1 MAASSA
7 PGHERLEARIEF
19 GWWRPLASA
28 AGYIAAMQIR
38 VLSLAPLALTRAQ
51 WTYLVVGLLVLW
63 VVWTFN
69 RLVHQRNRVRE
80 GYSDVDVQ
88 LKRRH
93 DLVPNLVKVVGGHAK
108 HEQETLE
115 RVTAAR
121 GAAQQAHDASVREHA
136 ERELSARI
144 DSLMILVEDYP
155 ELKADQGFIQLSKDL
170 VKVEDDL
177 QYARRYYN
185 GTVRDYNTMLERFP
199 TNLFARMLGHESALY
214 FQADED
220 DRAAPRV
227 AL

>member
-1 MAASSA
+1 MDLDGAARPGSLRA
-7 PGHERLEARIEF
+7 PPGTVPIMLRHAVHHL
-19 GWWRPLASA
+19 
-28 AGYIAAMQIR
+28 
-38 VLSLAPLALTRAQ
+38 PLALSKNA
-51 WTYLVVGLLVLW
+51 WIAIAVGVVLAW
-63 VVWTFN
+63 IVWTFN
-69 RLVHQRNRVRE
+69 RLVRQRNRVRE
-80 GYSDVDVQ
+80 GFSDIDVQ

-121 GAAQQAHDASVREHA
+121 GAAQRAHETNVREIA

-155 ELKADQGFIQLSKDL
+155 DLKADEGFIQLSKDL

-199 TNLFARMLGHESALY
+199 TNMFAAMLGHESALF
-214 FQADED
+214 FQVDED

-227 AL
+227 TLA